1 MASTVLLKHTHSLF
15 AGDRDDE
22 AGQAFRITIL
32 KFTLYV
38 AAVFSLLFALMYE
51 FGINDIGRFHSLVDY
66 TYSLLCMGF
75 ILLLRQPQRWYRFV
89 VPAFIAVSIVCF
101 TSALINVTGDE
112 FRLIWFYFVVFV
124 SFILLSERGGILV
137 SVLCIAIVLLSAFSF
152 DLQLSSRALLT
163 GILGLVVISLL
174 SRTYTLQLQRY
185 ESELRD
191 KNRVLERGVQELDRA
206 LGEAWKANQA
216 KSLFLANMSH
226 EIRTPMNGVLGMAQ
240 VLHNTELDQE
250 QRHYVDAIQRAG
262 RNLLRLIDDLLDISR
277 IESGKLE
284 VATRPFATFDWV
296 MDVQFV
302 TEPLF
307 EHGAVSYTTEVSD
320 SLPPWLV
327 GDAARLTQI
336 VSNLV
341 SNAAKYTGSG
351 EVRLLIGGESQG
363 EELYRLTV
371 EVVDT
376 GSGIPRESWGKIFEP
391 FEQANAGR
399 IANKGVGLGLAISK
413 RLAEAMGGELGMES
427 EYGVG
432 SSFRLSIPLPLASR
446 ERQMEEATS
455 DAGVRS
461 LRVLLVDDDRLNRLV
476 VGTLLRQKGHRVD
489 EAEQGKAAIEQL
501 QQAQYDLVLMD
512 VHMPV
517 LDGVTATRI
526 IRSDSRPAVAEIPVI
541 GLTASVMEEEKRYY
555 REMGMNAV
563 VQKPV
568 VVEQLLQTMYEAL
581 PKP

>member
-1 MASTVLLKHTHSLF
+1 MLKHTHSLF

-32 KFTLYV
+32 KFTLHV

-66 TYSLLCMGF
+66 TYSLLCAGF

-89 VPAFIAVSIVCF
+89 VPAFITVSIVCF

-341 SNAAKYTGSG
+341 SNAAKYTDSG
-351 EVRLLIGGESQG
+351 EVRLLTGGESEG
-363 EELYRLTV
+363 EGQYRLTV

-413 RLAEAMGGELGMES
+413 RLAEAMGGELDMES

-432 SSFRLSIPLPLASR
+432 
-446 ERQMEEATS
+446 
-455 DAGVRS
+455 
-461 LRVLLVDDDRLNRLV
+461 
-476 VGTLLRQKGHRVD
+476 
-489 EAEQGKAAIEQL
+489 
-501 QQAQYDLVLMD
+501 
-512 VHMPV
+512 
-517 LDGVTATRI
+517 
-526 IRSDSRPAVAEIPVI
+526 
-541 GLTASVMEEEKRYY
+541 
-555 REMGMNAV
+555 
-563 VQKPV
+563 
-568 VVEQLLQTMYEAL
+568 
-581 PKP
+581 